1 MLKGVPVG
9 TKISLLT
16 RGGVRYEGVLYEL
29 NRIKETMSVKSVRSF
44 GTEGRGVCRPRRD
57 GNPEV
62 SASNEIF
69 DCMTFRGADL
79 IDVKLL
85 NAPKVSTEE
94 ILRPPKAPPPKP
106 PRPMEIPAAPSSP
119 PRMSHRAPGIRI
131 GSANMTGSAPGQ
143 ADGWRPS
150 HGQSEQSMG
159 DSFGHYPLWP
169 QISRL
174 NSNVP
179 NDGGWQGQA
188 NENFF
193 SGPIETNCLKG
204 HHGLNSHPS
213 TSSTSGTNTPNF
225 APMYVNLGHSANSAA
240 NGNGSMPGADLWPG
254 ARLESGTPSSKFEA
268 NTPIAQIEKI
278 WAEFVVGDDEAKVFF
293 SQVP

>member
-85 NAPKVSTEE
+85 NAPKVSTEARTSQRK
-94 ILRPPKAPPPKP
+94 LFLWT
-106 PRPMEIPAAPSSP
+106 
-119 PRMSHRAPGIRI
+119 HR
-131 GSANMTGSAPGQ
+131 
-143 ADGWRPS
+143 DELLERPS
-150 HGQSEQSMG
+150 WTQ
-159 DSFGHYPLWP
+159 FAPLHV
-169 QISRL
+169 QHQRHKYAQL
-174 NSNVP
+174 CSNVCQP
-179 NDGGWQGQA
+179 RALCQQRCEWQRVHA
-188 NENFF
+188 RRRLVAWR
-193 SGPIETNCLKG
+193 ET
-204 HHGLNSHPS
+204 
-213 TSSTSGTNTPNF
+213 
-225 APMYVNLGHSANSAA
+225 
-240 NGNGSMPGADLWPG
+240 
-254 ARLESGTPSSKFEA
+254 
-268 NTPIAQIEKI
+268 
-278 WAEFVVGDDEAKVFF
+278 
-293 SQVP
+293 